1 MKKTN
6 KKVSAI
12 WFFIV
17 AILIIA
23 LTAVSVFGI
32 KNYYGDTEKV
42 YFKSASDIR
51 WGIDIQGGVEAV
63 FAPEGV
69 DTDKVTATQLEA
81 AKEVIDSRLIN
92 QGVTDYETSIDNVN
106 KQIIVRFPWQSGD
119 EAHDAATT
127 VKELGQTAKLTF
139 CSGTA
144 YDESKIILDGS
155 MVDTAEPV
163 VQNGEP
169 MVSLKLNAAGKEK
182 FAEGTKANLNG
193 NIAICLDGEVISA
206 PQVKNI
212 ITDGMATI
220 SGGNMDSEYC
230 TYLANTINAGV
241 LPFAMNV
248 DDSKLQVISATLG
261 EDALNAMLIA
271 AIIAF
276 AIVSLIIIV
285 RYRLPGAVAVIALIG
300 QIGGMIACSSGFFGG
315 ASGFTLTIPGIA
327 GMILSIGMGVDANVI
342 TAERITEE
350 IRSGKTVT
358 RAIDLGSSNSF
369 SAIADGNVTNILVTI
384 VLMGCFGPSDNI
396 FAKLFSPII
405 SWFGA
410 SVSGA
415 VYSFGYTL
423 LIGVIFN
430 FIMGVYA
437 SKLMLKSISSF
448 KCMRNPWLYGGAKNA
463 E

>member
-6 KKVSAI
+6 KA

-23 LTAVSVFGI
+23 LTAVSIFGI

-69 DTDKVTATQLEA
+69 DADSVNSTQLSA

-92 QGVTDYETSIDNVN
+92 QGITDYETSIDNIN
-106 KQIIVRFPWQSGD
+106 KQIIVRFPWQAGD
-119 EAHDAATT
+119 TEQDAATT
-127 VKELGQTAKLTF
+127 VAQLGETAKLTF
-139 CSGTA
+139 CAGSS
-144 YDESKIILDGS
+144 YDESKIIIDGS
-155 MVDTAEPV
+155 MVDIAEMI
-163 VQNGEP
+163 VQDGKP
-169 MVSLKLNAAGKEK
+169 MVSLKLDESGKSK
-182 FAEGTKANLNG
+182 FAEGTQANLG
-193 NIAICLDGEVISA
+193 GSIAICMDGNVISA
-206 PQVKNI
+206 PNVKNV
-212 ITDGMATI
+212 ITDGYATI
-220 SGGNMDSEYC
+220 SGDGMDAEYC
-230 TYLANTINAGV
+230 TYLANVINSGA

-248 DDSKLQVISATLG
+248 DDSKLQVVSATLG
-261 EDALNAMLIA
+261 EDALNSMLIA

-276 AIVSLIIIV
+276 AVVSVIMIA

-315 ASGFTLTIPGIA
+315 ANGFTLTIPGIA

-350 IRSGKTVT
+350 IRSGKTIR

-369 SAIADGNVTNILVTI
+369 SAIADGNMTNILVTI
-384 VLMGCFGPSDNI
+384 VLMGCFGPSENI

-405 SWFGA
+405 GLFGA

-430 FIMGVYA
+430 FIMGVWA
-437 SKLMLKSISSF
+437 SKIMLKSISSF
-448 KCMRNPWLYGGAKNA
+448 KCMRKPWLYGGAKNA

>member
-6 KKVSAI
+6 KA

-23 LTAVSVFGI
+23 LTAVSIFGI
-32 KNYYGDTEKV
+32 KNYYGDTENV

-69 DTDKVTATQLEA
+69 EADTVTDQQLNA
-81 AKEVIDSRLIN
+81 AKEIIDTRLIN
-92 QGVTDYETSIDNVN
+92 QGITDYETSIDSVN
-106 KQIIVRFPWQSGD
+106 GQIIVRFPWQSGD
-119 EAHDAATT
+119 TEHDAAST
-127 VKELGQTAKLTF
+127 VAELGKTAKLTF
-139 CSGTA
+139 CAGSA
-144 YDESKIILDGS
+144 YDANKVIIDGS
-155 MVDTAEPV
+155 MVNFAQVAIQDGSPL
-163 VQNGEP
+163 VQ
-169 MVSLKLNAAGKEK
+169 LQLNDSGKAK

-193 NIAICLDGEVISA
+193 NIAICLDGQVISA
-206 PQVKNI
+206 PQVNDV
-212 ITDGMATI
+212 ITDGIATI
-220 SGGNMDSEYC
+220 SGGGMDTEYC
-230 TYLANTINAGV
+230 EYLANTINAGA
-241 LPFAMNV
+241 LPFAMSV
-248 DDSKLQVISATLG
+248 DNSKLQVISATLG
-261 EDALNAMLIA
+261 EEALNTMLIA

-276 AIVSLIIIV
+276 AIVSIIIIL
-285 RYRLPGAVAVIALIG
+285 RYRLPGMVAVIALIG

-315 ASGFTLTIPGIA
+315 AAGFTLTIPGIA

-350 IRSGKTVT
+350 LRAGKTVS
-358 RAIDLGSSNSF
+358 RAIDIGSKSSI
-369 SAIADGNVTNILVTI
+369 SAIVDGNVTNILVTI

-405 SWFGA
+405 GLFGA

-430 FIMGVYA
+430 FIMGVFA
-437 SKLMLKSISSF
+437 SKIMLKSISGF
-448 KCMRNPWLYGGAKNA
+448 KCMRKPWLYGGAK
-463 E
+463 